1 MKNIKFTDRS
11 IQSLKADTSRYIK
24 WKDNGDGLGI
34 RVSPKGKKSFIYMY
48 RFDGKSRMMTLG
60 DYPKMSLVEANIAH
74 SKALELKSLG
84 IDPAEKHIIAARQE
98 REAETIEELVA
109 EYIEKWAKPRK
120 RSWYKDQLIL
130 NKDVLPHWEKRKA
143 KDITRK
149 DVVALLDRIVSRG
162 AEIQANRTLAII
174 RKMFNF
180 AISRDLVEISP
191 CSGIKAPA
199 AERKRE
205 RVLSEQEIVNLWVK
219 IPQSNMHISTQIATK
234 LLLVCG
240 QRAGEVISMEWKELD
255 LDGKWWTI
263 PSHKA
268 KNNLAHR
275 VPLSNLAISLLEQAS
290 LYAGQSNYVF
300 PSPRTDNHINVD
312 AMSQAFKRSAELFA
326 FEEKVIP
333 HDLRRTAA
341 SHMTGMGIN
350 RLVVKKILNHVE
362 SDITAVY
369 DRHSYDNEKRK
380 ALEAWGD
387 KLTEIIIHREK

>member
-11 IQSLKADTSRYIK
+11 IQSLKPETSRYIK

-84 IDPAEKHIIAARQE
+84 VDPAEKHIIAARQE
-98 REAETIEELVA
+98 REAETIEELIA

-130 NKDVLPHWEKRKA
+130 NKDVLPHWSKRKA

-149 DVVALLDRIVSRG
+149 DVVALLDRIVRRG

-180 AISRDLVEISP
+180 AISRDLVEVSP
-191 CSGIKAPA
+191 CSGVKAPA
-199 AERKRE
+199 AENKRE
-205 RVLSEQEIVNLWVK
+205 RVLSEQEIVNLWIK

-240 QRAGEVISMEWKELD
+240 QRAGEVISMEWKEVD
-255 LDGKWWTI
+255 FDSNWWTI
-263 PSHKA
+263 PAHKA

-275 VPLSNLAISLLEQAS
+275 VPLSPMAIALLKQARIYS
-290 LYAGQSNYVF
+290 GQSDYVF
-300 PSPRTDNHINVD
+300 PSPRKDKHINVD
-312 AMSQAFKRSAELFA
+312 AISKAFKRSAEFFA
-326 FEEKVIP
+326 FEEKVTP

-341 SHMTGMGIN
+341 SHMTSMGIN
-350 RLVVKKILNHVE
+350 RLIVKKILNHVE

-369 DRHSYDNEKRK
+369 DRHSYDIEKRS
-380 ALEAWGD
+380 ALDAWD
-387 KLTEIIIHREK
+387 NRLNQIIL